1 LLEEI
6 PQPTIAAMGWRRAEA
21 TRSRWPV
28 RFALV
33 RNGRSFNSRRS
44 RWASFPAGEEATRRA
59 FDAHEALRAGW
70 INAILPTDGFRGR
83 ARRWAAAIASS
94 PGRLNAAKQSIVSAT
109 RLAFADAVALEHSLF
124 SELSA
129 TNAVLKAAS
138 GG

>member
-1 LLEEI
+1 
-6 PQPTIAAMGWRRAEA
+6 MGWRRAEA

-44 RWASFPAGEEATRRA
+44 RWASFPAGSVRLPRLVGPGVAADAIVNGRS

-83 ARRWAAAIASS
+83 AVRWAAAIASS
-94 PGRLNAAKQSIVSAT
+94 AGP
-109 RLAFADAVALEHSLF
+109 
-124 SELSA
+124 
-129 TNAVLKAAS
+129 
-138 GG
+138 